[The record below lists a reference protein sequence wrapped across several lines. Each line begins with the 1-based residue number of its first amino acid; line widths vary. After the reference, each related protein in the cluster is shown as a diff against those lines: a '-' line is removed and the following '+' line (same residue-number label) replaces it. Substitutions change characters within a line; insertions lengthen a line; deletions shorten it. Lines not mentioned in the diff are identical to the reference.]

1 MINDSML
8 VSAVGFAGLS
18 VGILAQIA
26 NGIPTDPTLNSIP
39 WASFASSGTMVV
51 GMALALKYTAGRQ
64 LVNEAAVK
72 EAHEKHIATLLD
84 MLQQEKTQNVKE
96 REMLSMSLNRLG
108 DALDAIAKLLPDKLD
123 VKRI

>member
-64 LVNEAAVK
+64 LINEAAVK
-72 EAHEKHIATLLD
+72 EAHERHIATLLKLLD
-84 MLQQEKTQNVKE
+84 EEKQDNIKE
-96 REMLSMSLNRLG
+96 REMLSISLNRLG
-108 DALDAIAKLLPDKLD
+108 DALSAIAKLLSDKPN
-123 VKRI
+123 VK

>member
-26 NGIPTDPTLNSIP
+26 NGIPTDPALNSIP

-72 EAHEKHIATLLD
+72 EAHERHIATLLKLLD
-84 MLQQEKTQNVKE
+84 EEKQDNIKE
-96 REMLSMSLNRLG
+96 REMLSISLNRLG
-108 DALDAIAKLLPDKLD
+108 DALSAIAKLLSDKPN
-123 VKRI
+123 VK

>member
-1 MINDSML
+1 ML

-72 EAHEKHIATLLD
+72 EAHERHIATLLKLLD
-84 MLQQEKTQNVKE
+84 EEKQDNIKE
-96 REMLSMSLNRLG
+96 REMLSISLNRLG
-108 DALDAIAKLLPDKLD
+108 DALSAIAKLLSDKPN
-123 VKRI
+123 VK